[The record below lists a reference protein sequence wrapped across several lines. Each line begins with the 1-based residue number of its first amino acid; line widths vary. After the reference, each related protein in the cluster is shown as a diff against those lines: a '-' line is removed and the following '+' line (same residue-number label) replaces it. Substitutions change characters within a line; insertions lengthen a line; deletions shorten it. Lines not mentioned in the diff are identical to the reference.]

1 VCCARETHC
10 FNDVNVSYTCA
21 MELTLPDD
29 VPALVAASVT
39 SASIETWICGVRGID
54 DPTPV
59 VAADRFHLG
68 SNAKAMTAT
77 VTALAIDQGRLD
89 WEDDAA
95 DVLGRGRARGAT
107 IERLLSHT
115 AGVRPLTEDAELVG
129 LSHDRLEVAALLLE
143 EPSRFEP
150 GTTAEYSNGGYAV
163 VSAVLEQIFG
173 APFEAVL
180 AERLFDPLG
189 MDAGFGWPS
198 GPRGHY
204 FRDGRLDAQTDDGY
218 SVPPALTGAGD
229 VSSTIDGYARF
240 VQCHLRGLRGTPG
253 LLSVDSFRRLHTP
266 VDGNF
271 ALGWGVQEWEGERT
285 SVHAGSAETFYA
297 VVVLQPERD
306 FAAAAV
312 VNAGGEKAAE
322 RSIDVVRTLAGARL
336 LDPGKE

>member
-1 VCCARETHC
+1 
-10 FNDVNVSYTCA
+10 

-29 VPALVAASVT
+29 VPALVAASIT
-39 SASIETWICGVRGID
+39 SASIETWIGGVRSVD

-59 VAADRFHLG
+59 VAGDRFHLG

-77 VTALAIDQGRLD
+77 VTALAVDEGRLEWD
-89 WEDDAA
+89 DDAA
-95 DVLGRGRARGAT
+95 DVLGRGRAGGAT

-115 AGVRPLTEDAELVG
+115 AGVLPLTEDADLVG
-129 LSHDRLEVAALLLE
+129 LSRDRLEVAAFLLE
-143 EPSRFEP
+143 EPPRFEP
-150 GTTAEYSNGGYAV
+150 GTMAEYSNGGYAV
-163 VSAVLEQIFG
+163 VSAVLERVFG
-173 APFEAVL
+173 APFEVIL
-180 AERLFDPLG
+180 AERLFDPLR

-204 FRDGRLDAQTDDGY
+204 SRSGRLESQTDDGY
-218 SVPPALTGAGD
+218 AVPPALTGAGD
-229 VSSTIDGYARF
+229 VCSTIDGYAQF
-240 VQCHLRGLRGTPG
+240 VQCHLRGLRGAPG

-297 VVVLQPERD
+297 VVVLQAERD
-306 FAAAAV
+306 FAAAAI

-322 RSIDVVRTLAGARL
+322 RTIEVVRALARARPTLTDLPAS
-336 LDPGKE
+336 